1 MGAQVL
7 STRVWLAERGVL
19 SQAAIAGAAQGG
31 LRVGPSEP
39 FRLQGEGGVGVRK
52 TGLLLI
58 AMLVMVPALA
68 GADSISPTAVTVSIA
83 VGGSYTFT
91 KTVTVS
97 AGSPTDA
104 QGDVFFLSDTTGSM
118 SGSISAVK
126 TNASSI
132 LAGLSGY
139 GNIETGAGSYRD
151 VPTSPWGSV
160 GDYSYRL
167 DAAIDG
173 TASTQAGINTWSAG
187 GGNDGPESNLIALQ
201 QAATDPAT
209 GWRPGSERFV
219 LWFGD
224 APGHEPSNTA
234 GYPGPSTA
242 DTIASLQAAGIT
254 VLAFSVDGGSYF
266 NSLGQATAITA
277 ATGGTLYSGFGSDIV
292 DTIVAGIGE
301 AFSTYTTVGIE
312 APAIAG
318 LGISVVPVS
327 FMGAF
332 DRSIERTFEFDVTF
346 TGLAPGTYDFAMYGL
361 VDGGRIAREIDRV
374 VVGEPIPEPASLLL
388 LGTGLVGLA
397 RFRRRR

>member
-1 MGAQVL
+1 
-7 STRVWLAERGVL
+7 
-19 SQAAIAGAAQGG
+19 
-31 LRVGPSEP
+31 
-39 FRLQGEGGVGVRK
+39 VRK

-68 GADSISPTAVTVSIA
+68 GADSISPAAVTVSIA

-118 SGSISAVK
+118 GGTINSVK
-126 TNASSI
+126 TNALSI
-132 LAGLSGY
+132 LTGLSVY
-139 GNIETGAGSYRD
+139 GNIQTGAGEYQD
-151 VPTSPWGSV
+151 FPTSPWGGT
-160 GDYSYRL
+160 GDVPYRL
-167 DAAIDG
+167 NAAIDG
-173 TASTQAGINTWSAG
+173 TASTQAGINAWAIG
-187 GGNDGPESNLIALQ
+187 WGNDGPESQLYALSTV
-201 QAATDPAT
+201 ATDPSTA
-209 GWRPGSERFV
+209 WRAGSEKFV

-224 APGHEPSNTA
+224 AAAHEPADTP

-242 DTIASLQAAGIT
+242 DTIAALQGAGIT
-254 VLAFSVDGGSYF
+254 VLAFNVGGLDSDGS
-266 NSLGQATAITA
+266 ATAITA
-277 ATGGTLYSGFGSDIV
+277 GTGGTLYTGFGSDIV

-312 APAIAG
+312 APVIAG
-318 LGISVVPVS
+318 LAISVVPVS
-327 FMGAF
+327 FIGAF

-361 VDGGRIAREIDRV
+361 VDGGRVAREIDRV
-374 VVGEPIPEPASLLL
+374 VVGEPIPEPATLLL

>member
-1 MGAQVL
+1 VRGTEIGFFRPVAF
-7 STRVWLAERGVL
+7 RV
-19 SQAAIAGAAQGG
+19 
-31 LRVGPSEP
+31 
-39 FRLQGEGGVGVRK
+39 EGGTGVRK

-68 GADSISPTAVTVSIA
+68 GADSISPTAVTVSLA

-118 SGSISAVK
+118 GGTISSVQ
-126 TNASSI
+126 TNASGI
-132 LAGLSGY
+132 LDGLSVY
-139 GNIETGAGSYRD
+139 GNIQTGAGNYRD
-151 VPTSPWGSV
+151 FPTSPWGGA
-160 GDYSYRL
+160 GDYAYNL

-173 TASTQAGINTWSAG
+173 KATTQAGINSWTTGW
-187 GGNDGPESNLIALQ
+187 GNDYPESQLTALTTV
-201 QAATDPAT
+201 ATSGAT
-209 GWRPGSERFV
+209 GWRAGSERFV

-224 APGHEPSNTA
+224 APGHEATEA
-234 GYPGPSTA
+234 GYPGTATTASTISA
-242 DTIASLQAAGIT
+242 LQAAGIT
-254 VLAFSVDGGSYF
+254 VLAFNVGGGGLNDY
-266 NSLGQATAITA
+266 GQASAITS
-277 ATGGTLYSGFGSDIV
+277 ATGGTLYAGFGSNIV

-301 AFSTYTTVGIE
+301 AFSTYSTVGIE

-318 LGISVVPVS
+318 LGISIVPVS
-327 FMGAF
+327 FTGAF

-361 VDGGRIAREIDRV
+361 VDGGRVAREIDRV
-374 VVGEPIPEPASLLL
+374 VVGEPIPEPATLLL
-388 LGTGLVGLA
+388 LGTGLIGMA